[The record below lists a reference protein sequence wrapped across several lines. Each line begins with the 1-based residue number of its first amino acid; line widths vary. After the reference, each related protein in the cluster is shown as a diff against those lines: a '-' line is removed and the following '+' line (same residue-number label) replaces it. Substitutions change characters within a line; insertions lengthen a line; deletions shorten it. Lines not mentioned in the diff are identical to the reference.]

1 MTLTAEAALSE
12 VAARVLEDC
21 AFLFVET
28 TGGAGAHPG
37 APGASRALAASIAI
51 GAREPRTLKIV
62 ATRPLL
68 VEAAANMLGT
78 ECDDPEAYGSAEQ
91 ALSELLNIVAGSF
104 VARFYGTE
112 LECPLGIPQRAE
124 ADGPGEGSV
133 VVTLAAEAGNFLRLE
148 LA

>member
-1 MTLTAEAALSE
+1 MTVTAEVALSE

-21 AFLFVET
+21 AFLFVDAVEADT
-28 TGGAGAHPG
+28 APPSAG
-37 APGASRALAASIAI
+37 RAIAASIAI

-78 ECDDPEAYGSAEQ
+78 EGDDPEAYGSAEQ

-112 LECPLGIPQRAE
+112 QECPLGIPQRVE
-124 ADGPGEGSV
+124 AVPPGEGNV
-133 VVTLAAEAGNFLRLE
+133 VVTLVADAGNYLRLE